1 VFCPKCGKQ
10 LDDPD
15 AFCRS
20 CGSGI
25 SGGKPASGEPP
36 ARTTVPTLLDAEQ
49 PIRRSGEATASLV
62 LGLFSF
68 IPVVSLLA
76 VIFGH
81 LARATIR
88 RSGGRLL
95 GDGMAVF
102 GLALGYLSL
111 GVWIIYG
118 LSLLVSQPSTWRT
131 EQRASDER
139 SAIMLL
145 RTINTAAT
153 TYDSTYNRGYP
164 ASLAAMGPP
173 KPGMKESHEAAGFI
187 TETEASGTHFDYR
200 FTYMAGE
207 KPHGRVHTYTVHAD
221 PLKAGEK
228 GRKNFFTDQS
238 GVIRERAE
246 KEADWESPPISGSTE

>member
-1 VFCPKCGKQ
+1 MFCPKCGRQ
-10 LDDPD
+10 LDDSD

-20 CGSGI
+20 CGFAI
-25 SGGKPASGEPP
+25 SGGKPASGEPLV
-36 ARTTVPTLLDAEQ
+36 RTAVPTLRDAEER
-49 PIRRSGEATASLV
+49 IRRSGEATASLV

-68 IPVVSLLA
+68 IPVVGLLA

-102 GLALGYLSL
+102 GLTLGYLSL

-118 LSLLVSQPSTWRT
+118 LSLLVSQRSTWRT
-131 EQRASDER
+131 EQRAFDER

-153 TYDSTYNRGYP
+153 TYDSTYSQGYP
-164 ASLAAMGPP
+164 ANLAAMGPP
-173 KPGMKESHEAAGFI
+173 KPGMKESHEAAGFV
-187 TETEASGTHFDYR
+187 TEAEASGTHFGYR
-200 FTYMAGE
+200 FTYVAGDE
-207 KPHGRVHTYTVHAD
+207 QHGRVQTYTVHAD
-221 PLKAGEK
+221 PLKGEK
-228 GRKNFFTDQS
+228 SREHFFTDQS
-238 GVIRERAE
+238 GVIRERADN
-246 KEADWESPPISGSTE
+246 EADAESPPLSGSTE